1 MREEPGGILLETALE
16 LSPLLPDGGREVPG
30 ELLARLMNAAYRAKR
45 KKPAG
50 VGLLV
55 TTDGEIARL
64 NHRHLGKN
72 RATDVLAFE
81 DGEVEAGRLRLGD
94 IAISYDT
101 AKREA
106 AERGVEFAHE
116 LAFYALHG
124 LMHLLGMRDGTAAER
139 RRMHEEQAAVMR
151 ACGMET
157 GEGLLERQVDQ
168 EGT

>member
-1 MREEPGGILLETALE
+1 MREEPEGFLLETALE

-30 ELLARLMNAAYRAKR
+30 EFLAGLLDTGYRAKR

-55 TTDGEIARL
+55 TTDPGIAVL
-64 NHRHLGKN
+64 NSRHLGKK

-81 DGEVEAGRLRLGD
+81 DGEVEDGRLRLGD

-124 LMHLLGMRDGTAAER
+124 LFHLLGMRDGTAGER
-139 RRMHEEQAAVMR
+139 RRMHEEQAAVLR
-151 ACGMET
+151 ACGIAA
-157 GEGLLERQVDQ
+157 GEGLLDRVQ
-168 EGT
+168 EG